1 MPFGK
6 GNAIISVGSIVIFP
20 FSNETSPPIS
30 SNRAF
35 NVQASEISGIP
46 PIVTG
51 EFAKIDA
58 GIKATALFFAPLT
71 SIVPC
76 RRFSPVIL

>member
-1 MPFGK
+1 MYF
-6 GNAIISVGSIVIFP
+6 
-20 FSNETSPPIS
+20 PPIS
-30 SNRAF
+30 SNSAF

-46 PIVTG
+46 PIVTE

-71 SIVPC
+71 CNCSLIDDYAH
-76 RRFSPVIL
+76 